1 MEKTDI
7 IKDIEYNK
15 STVIQDDKGKEYVI
29 VKKTKFMAVL
39 DFIVTMAELTI
50 FATLAVGLLCIAL

>member
-39 DFIVTMAELTI
+39 DFVVTMAELTI
-50 FATLAVGLLCIAL
+50 FATLAVGLFCIAL